1 MQGKVAQSLHS
12 FFGLPVQYRYPH
24 GHQRQTADHIHDG
37 MLFCEDRGSA
47 DEQRPAPGQHFQ
59 AGAVLGQLAA
69 GERQRHAAGTLAVD
83 GRADVDRGVR
93 APQQLHDAHGN
104 VAAPDCFCCGTD
116 VQAVG
121 QHHVDDQTEGH
132 ARKHAQAELVV
143 AFRVVPPEQR
153 CDHCQQQKPAA
164 IRENEPLIEGD
175 EVVNGAV
182 DDVLR
187 VGDGQVQPEKP
198 DQIHHPICLKPQMR
212 LQAGAQ
218 RACIHVFS
226 PIILYSIFFL
236 LKTVFNDFNKSSL

>member
-1 MQGKVAQSLHS
+1 
-12 FFGLPVQYRYPH
+12 
-24 GHQRQTADHIHDG
+24 
-37 MLFCEDRGSA
+37 MLFCEDRGGT
-47 DEQRPAPGQHFQ
+47 DEGSPHPGQHLQ
-59 AGAVLGQLAA
+59 AGAAFCQPALR
-69 GERQRHAAGTLAVD
+69 ERQRHAAGTLAVD
-83 GRADVDRGVR
+83 GRADIDRGIR
-93 APQQLHDAHGN
+93 LPEELHDLHRDV
-104 VAAPDCFCCGTD
+104 VAADGLRRGAD
-116 VQAVG
+116 VQTVG
-121 QHHVDDQTEGH
+121 QYHIKNEAEGH
-132 ARKHAQAELVV
+132 AGEHHQAELVV

-153 CDHCQQQKPAA
+153 CDRRQQQKPAA

-226 PIILYSIFFL
+226 PIILIPQRLILS
-236 LKTVFNDFNKSSL
+236 